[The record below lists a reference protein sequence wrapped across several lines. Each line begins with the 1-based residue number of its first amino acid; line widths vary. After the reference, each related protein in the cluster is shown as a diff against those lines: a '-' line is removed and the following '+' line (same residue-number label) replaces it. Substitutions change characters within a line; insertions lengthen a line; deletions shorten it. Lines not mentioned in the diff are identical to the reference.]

1 MRTMIFHVFAIGLAA
16 APLAAHAAPA
26 AGEASERAED
36 RRTPNER
43 ILGAL
48 TLPLKAQALRKSGV
62 GEGEVKAGLKAAKA
76 KKLAAGDAAELLDEA
91 AKATRDHGPVENF
104 GAFVQAKLD
113 AGLRGRDL
121 AAAIREEHA
130 AHGKGKG
137 KSEGKGPP
145 EGKGPAE
152 AKIDGPPHGGP
163 AEGKGRA
170 SEARTTRDRTRAG
183 PRARGPTTR
192 ARRARRPRRA
202 MRRTTRGRTP
212 RARRRARVRATRSRR
227 ARPPTR
233 RAPRTR
239 STASRTR
246 RPSRRPRASRAT
258 GAAAETPVSR
268 DRKQGEE
275 AEPESAGK

>member
-1 MRTMIFHVFAIGLAA
+1 MRTMILHVFAIGLAA

-48 TLPLKAQALRKSGV
+48 ALPLKAQALRKAGV
-62 GEGEVKAGLKAAKA
+62 GEGEVKAGLNAAKG

-91 AKATRDHGPVENF
+91 AKATRDHGPVDNF

-130 AHGKGKG
+130 ARGKGKG

-152 AKIDGPPHGGP
+152 AKSDGPPHGGP
-163 AEGKGRA
+163 AEGKGPG
-170 SEARTTRDRTRAG
+170 D
-183 PRARGPTTR
+183 RGPDD
-192 ARRARRPRRA
+192 
-202 MRRTTRGRTP
+202 RGPDDKGPDGRGP
-212 RARRRARVRATRSRR
+212 EGKGPDDKG
-227 ARPPTR
+227 PP
-233 RAPRTR
+233 
-239 STASRTR
+239 
-246 RPSRRPRASRAT
+246 
-258 GAAAETPVSR
+258 GKEAAEGKAPD
-268 DRKQGEE
+268 DRGPNAAGAPEGKGPGDK
-275 AEPESAGK
+275 EPPGKAADDKGPAKHGKPDEKAKPETAGK

>member
-1 MRTMIFHVFAIGLAA
+1 MRTIFVHAFAIGLAA

-48 TLPLKAQALRKSGV
+48 ALPLKAQALRKAGV
-62 GEGEVKAGLKAAKA
+62 GEGEVKAGLTAAKG

-91 AKATRDHGPVENF
+91 AKATRDHGPVDNF

-130 AHGKGKG
+130 ARGKGKGKG

-163 AEGKGRA
+163 AEGKGPGERGPD
-170 SEARTTRDRTRAG
+170 DRG
-183 PRARGPTTR
+183 PDARGPEGKGPDDKGPPGKEAAEGKAPDDTGPNT
-192 ARRARRPRRA
+192 AAEGKGPGDKEPPGKA
-202 MRRTTRGRTP
+202 ADDKGP
-212 RARRRARVRATRSRR
+212 AKHGKPNEK
-227 ARPPTR
+227 ARP
-233 RAPRTR
+233 
-239 STASRTR
+239 
-246 RPSRRPRASRAT
+246 
-258 GAAAETPVSR
+258 ET
-268 DRKQGEE
+268 
-275 AEPESAGK
+275 AGK

>member
-1 MRTMIFHVFAIGLAA
+1 MRTMILHAFAIGLAA

-48 TLPLKAQALRKSGV
+48 TLPLKAQALRKAGV

-91 AKATRDHGPVENF
+91 AKATRDHGPVDNF
-104 GAFVQAKLD
+104 GAFVQTKLD

-130 AHGKGKG
+130 ARGKGKG

-163 AEGKGRA
+163 AEGKGPGERGPDDKGPDDKGPEGKGPDDKGPHGK
-170 SEARTTRDRTRAG
+170 EAAEGKAPDDKGPDAAGAPEGKGPGDKEAPGKAG
-183 PRARGPTTR
+183 PEGKAADEKGP
-192 ARRARRPRRA
+192 ANAKNGKPNEKA
-202 MRRTTRGRTP
+202 KP
-212 RARRRARVRATRSRR
+212 
-227 ARPPTR
+227 
-233 RAPRTR
+233 
-239 STASRTR
+239 
-246 RPSRRPRASRAT
+246 
-258 GAAAETPVSR
+258 ET
-268 DRKQGEE
+268 
-275 AEPESAGK
+275 AGK